1 MVGAEALVI
10 VGIIVGMVLV
20 NSLFAAFELSLA
32 TVSLGRLKLLAD
44 QKKGGA
50 AVALAMKNRME
61 ASLAVVQIGV
71 TLAGATAAATCGAGA
86 NEGIAPWVQTWLG
99 VSPGLADALSIAM
112 VVIPL
117 SAATIIVGELVPK
130 SLALRHSEWVCLRLS
145 PLMKGFA
152 SVVYPGMVFLEW
164 ITRILVGVF
173 ERRVS
178 TGGGGQYEIGL
189 AELRAQTQTLRTSRI
204 IGAEQERI
212 ILGASTL
219 ARVKVS
225 DVLVPIEDVVM
236 LDVNASLG
244 EHLVVA
250 HFDGYTRFPVTEKAG
265 DPQAII
271 GYVNVKDLLVLA
283 KASTDEVSLRSI
295 VRPMVT
301 VYPDIS
307 IGRAFSEMMREHVHL
322 TLVRDSKGA
331 AIGMMTLED
340 ILEEI
345 VGDIQDEYDRLPRHV
360 VPAGGNW
367 IVGGGSSLAQLRE
380 SLGRPTL
387 GEGKAPETVL
397 ADWLQ
402 GHAPRRLKGGDT
414 VAIDGLR
421 ILIRKMRRQKVREA
435 MISLEPAT

>member
-1 MVGAEALVI
+1 MVGAEALVV

-44 QKKGGA
+44 QKRGGA

-86 NEGIAPWVQTWLG
+86 NGGISPWVERSLS
-99 VSPGLADALSIAM
+99 VSPELADILSVAM

-117 SAATIIVGELVPK
+117 SAVTIIVGELVPK
-130 SLALRHSEWVCLRLS
+130 SLALRNSEWVCLRLS

-164 ITRILVGVF
+164 ITRVLVRAF

-178 TGGGGQYEIGL
+178 TGGGQYEIGL
-189 AELRAQTQTLRTSRI
+189 AELRAQTQMLRTSRI

-322 TLVRDSKGA
+322 TLVRDSQGA

-414 VAIDGLR
+414 VAVDGLR
-421 ILIRKMRRQKVREA
+421 ILIRKMRRQKVLEA